1 MEFGVYHHPK
11 KSKFSVLF
19 IFFKNALINEKNK
32 ISTCNFKFYGN
43 IHLVSYFTENL
54 KKKVTIIHTQIMK
67 AVR

>member
-1 MEFGVYHHPK
+1 MVLQMFQ
-11 KSKFSVLF
+11 FSVEF

-32 ISTCNFKFYGN
+32 ISACNFNKFYGN